1 MFLDY
6 GENPLLVQKMEQI
19 IPFTNYMYSGV
30 RMISRYPK
38 SMLFMATMLNNMQ
51 YAYGEDVWYNDDE
64 GNRIDAGISLRMPI
78 LASIGLGGVG
88 LNVQRFLQFSPA
100 STSLSP
106 LPIFSYLTNR
116 DDFRFKTFYES
127 GKINDLVDASLAT
140 MG

>member
-1 MFLDY
+1 
-6 GENPLLVQKMEQI
+6 
-19 IPFTNYMYSGV
+19 
-30 RMISRYPK
+30 MISRYPK

-100 STSLSP
+100 NTSLSP

-127 GKINDLVDASLAT
+127 GKINDIVDASLAT